1 MTEGEVEAMESL
13 LPVDL
18 ILLGQCLLSLFFCL
32 LTLLLS
38 CSHVFLLIFCF
49 LCKKLHSGRCFSR
62 CPSLETKWQS
72 CSWVG
77 KKGVTKVFKH
87 GQKIPSDLKLL
98 KVQLITMFV

>member
-32 LTLLLS
+32 LLALL
-38 CSHVFLLIFCF
+38 CSRVLIIFLLFFVFFCKE
-49 LCKKLHSGRCFSR
+49 LRSCRCFNR

-72 CSWVG
+72 VGSG
-77 KKGVTKVFKH
+77 KKGATKVFKH
-87 GQKIPSDLKLL
+87 GQKIPIGLK
-98 KVQLITMFV
+98 IT